1 MKIFITGDYCPIGRI
16 ENYLLSEKYNE
27 IIKDISKISN
37 SADLSI
43 TNLEAPLTNSTDK
56 LNKSGPN
63 IKALK
68 MGINPLKIAGFNLVA
83 LSNNHILDF
92 KEKGIKDTMELCS
105 DNQINYV
112 GAGVNIEDARKPFV
126 FIHENKKIG
135 ILNFA
140 ENEFC
145 SATKSSA
152 GANPVNLIT
161 NNYDIKKLK
170 DEVDFLIIIA
180 HGGREHYQLPTPNQR
195 ERYRFYV
202 DSGADLVVGH
212 HSHCF
217 SGYENYNDKYIFYSL
232 GNFIFD
238 YKKKY
243 QKGTWTEGYAVLFD
257 VNLENKKVEFD
268 LHPFQQGHAKKAI
281 LNLLTKQQKEVFL
294 KKIFELNK
302 LIINDSIF
310 HKSWKQ
316 YLKTQKVIYKSDLF
330 VKNTYLRALI
340 LKGFFPKFYW
350 SSKSRKTNLLNLFR
364 CETHREILINIL
376 SDETDS

>member
-16 ENYLLSEKYNE
+16 ENYLLSEKYDE
-27 IIKDISKISN
+27 VIQDISKISN

-43 TNLEAPLTNSTDK
+43 TNLEAPLTNSIDK

-68 MGINPLKIAGFNLVA
+68 KGINPLKEAGFNLVT

-105 DNQINYV
+105 DNKIGYV
-112 GAGVNIEDARKPFV
+112 GAGVNIEEARKPFI
-126 FIHENKKIG
+126 FIHDDKKIG

-152 GANPVNLIT
+152 GANPVNLIN

-170 DEVDFLIIIA
+170 QEVDFLIVIA

-195 ERYRFYV
+195 DRYRFYV

-243 QKGTWTEGYAVLFD
+243 QKGLWTEGYAVLFD
-257 VNLENKKVEFD
+257 INFENKKVKFD
-268 LHPFQQGHAKKAI
+268 LHPFQQGQLKKPL
-281 LNLLTKQQKEVFL
+281 LNLLNKKQKEVFF
-294 KKIFELNK
+294 KKIFELNN
-302 LIINDSIF
+302 LIIDDSMF
-310 HKSWKQ
+310 QKSWRQ

-330 VKNTYLRALI
+330 VKNSYLRALM

-350 SSKSRKTNLLNLFR
+350 ASKSRKTNLLNLYR
-364 CETHREILINIL
+364 CETHREILIDIL
-376 SDETDS
+376 SEEINS